1 MSVQTAHWTETGLW
15 LAVVASGVYHGVNP
29 GMGWPLAVSAGL
41 MGRGRR
47 DLIASFGPL
56 GAGHFLAMAGVLGP
70 FAAMTALVAWQHE
83 IRIVAGLLVIA
94 AGVYLLINRRHP
106 RFLARIRPTQ
116 LALWSFAVAMAH
128 GAGLMLLPIYL
139 GICSAGE
146 QDIGHQAAAALMRGN
161 LWTAIVVSIVHATAM
176 IVSGGFVALAVH
188 EWLGLRFI
196 SKSWFNL
203 DVVWALSLVLVGA
216 IGVTSAAVASASSAI
231 F

>member
-1 MSVQTAHWTETGLW
+1 MEAGLW

-47 DLIASFGPL
+47 DLIASLGPL
-56 GAGHFLAMAGVLGP
+56 GAGHFLAMAGILAP

-83 IRIVAGLLVIA
+83 IRTGAGLSVVA
-94 AGVYLLINRRHP
+94 MGVYLLINRRHP
-106 RFLARIRPTQ
+106 RFLARIKPTQ
-116 LALWSFAVAMAH
+116 LMLWSFAVAMAH

-139 GICSAGE
+139 GICSAGG
-146 QDIGHQAAAALMRGN
+146 QDSGHQAAAALMRGN
-161 LWTAIVVSIVHATAM
+161 LGTAIAVSIVHAMAM
-176 IVSGGFVALAVH
+176 IVTGGMVALAVH

-203 DVVWALSLVLVGA
+203 DVVWALRLIFVGA
-216 IGVTSAAVASASSAI
+216 IGVTNAASASASPAI
-231 F
+231 H